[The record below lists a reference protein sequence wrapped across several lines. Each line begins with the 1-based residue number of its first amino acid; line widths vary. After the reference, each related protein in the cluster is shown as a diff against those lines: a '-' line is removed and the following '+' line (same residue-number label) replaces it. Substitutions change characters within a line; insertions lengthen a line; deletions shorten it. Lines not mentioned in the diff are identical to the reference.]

1 MNGTK
6 SQTKEVV
13 SRVPQALVLGLL
25 LFLILFSNVD
35 EEVSEFCISS
45 FPINTRTGYPIGDPD
60 DIARLQ
66 TNLNSIFKWAH
77 QNNMKF
83 NIDKFECVSMS

>member
-25 LFLILFSNVD
+25 LFLILFSNID
-35 EEVSEFCISS
+35 EKVSEFFISS
-45 FPINTRTGYPIGDPD
+45 VPNNTRTGDPD